1 MKIIIVYFSLTGNT
15 KKLAVKIYQ
24 FLKSKNLEVSLFE
37 LESKEKK
44 SFLRNC
50 IEAIINKR
58 VPIEKIPPIENYGCI
73 AIGTP
78 IWAGKIP
85 PLVKSFIKEIDISNK
100 NIFLFTTYKSG
111 FLKGKAMKEFVKL
124 IEEEK
129 GKIIGKIDIKGKKID
144 ENMNLIREEIEKCL
158 KKL

>member
-15 KKLAVKIYQ
+15 KKLAVKIYE

-50 IEAIINKR
+50 FDAIINR
-58 VPIEKIPPIENYGCI
+58 HVPIEKIPPVENYECI
-73 AIGTP
+73 AIGSP
-78 IWAGKIP
+78 IWATKITP
-85 PLVKSFIKEIDISNK
+85 FVRSFINEIDLSNK
-100 NIFLFTTYKSG
+100 NIFLFTTYGSG
-111 FLKGKAMKEFVKL
+111 FGKGKAMNEFMKL
-124 IEEEK
+124 IEEK
-129 GKIIGKIDIKGKKID
+129 GGKVIGKIEIKGKKID
-144 ENMNLIREEIEKCL
+144 ENLSLIKEELEKCL